1 MVGEDK
7 EEKYKTPP
15 PNGYLGNQD
24 FIYRLQLLALPWE
37 PWLSYKNAADKAIK
51 SMSCNMQ
58 FSKKHT
64 GSLDNLQKFGFSFF
78 DDDVYVLTV
87 SLLHF
92 IKL

>member
-1 MVGEDK
+1 
-7 EEKYKTPP
+7 
-15 PNGYLGNQD
+15 
-24 FIYRLQLLALPWE
+24 
-37 PWLSYKNAADKAIK
+37 
-51 SMSCNMQ
+51 MSCNMQ